1 MLIVKVDIE
10 AEKARLNKEITR
22 LEGEIAK
29 AKGKLSN
36 ERFVAKAPAQVI
48 EQERT
53 RLAGFEASLVS
64 VKEQLAKLP

>member
-1 MLIVKVDIE
+1 MECVY
-10 AEKARLNKEITR
+10 EKARLNKEIAR

-36 ERFVAKAPAQVI
+36 ERFVTKAPAQVI